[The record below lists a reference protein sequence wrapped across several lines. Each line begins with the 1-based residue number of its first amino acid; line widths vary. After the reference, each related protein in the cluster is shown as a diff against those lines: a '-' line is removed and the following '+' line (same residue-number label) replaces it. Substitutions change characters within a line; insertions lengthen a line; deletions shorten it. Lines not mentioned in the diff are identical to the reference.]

1 MTPLH
6 KLFLRPLA
14 LVLVACA
21 TLTAMAQDSVAQ
33 KAARAYHDKNYNEA
47 RILYE
52 QAASEQGVSAE
63 LYYNL
68 GNTYYRLG
76 NLSQAILNYERA
88 LKLSPSM
95 DEARDNLH
103 FVKEKNVIRDEGEV
117 TFFTAGAS
125 AVARLMDSNG
135 WATTA
140 LLLFLATIA
149 LALCY
154 AFASTVKWR
163 KWGFFGGIATL
174 ALCAIAVAC
183 AVSHYRAA
191 TARDAAIVT
200 AEQAT
205 FGKSPRE
212 IADSSEVSF
221 SLPEGYK
228 VAVTDSVTAGTDSAA
243 TRWYKVSTHDGRV
256 GWSDGKQITI
266 I

>member
-1 MTPLH
+1 MH
-6 KLFLRPLA
+6 KLFFRIIA

-21 TLTAMAQDSVAQ
+21 SIPCPAQDSVAE

-47 RILYE
+47 LTLYK
-52 QAASEQGVSAE
+52 QAANEQGVSAE

-76 NLSQAILNYERA
+76 NRGQAILNYERA

-95 DEARDNLH
+95 GKARDNLH

-117 TFFTAGAS
+117 TFFAAGAS

-140 LLLFLATIA
+140 LLLFIATIA

-174 ALCAIAVAC
+174 ALCACAVAC
-183 AVSHYRAA
+183 AVSHYHTA

-212 IADSSEVSF
+212 IVDSSEVAF
-221 SLPEGYK
+221 TLPEGYK
-228 VAVTDSVTAGTDSAA
+228 VAVTDSVTAGTDSTA
-243 TRWYKVSTHDGRV
+243 TRWYKVSTHDGHV